1 MRMDTMSQHLA
12 VLYVGSD
19 AGIPALLDGIATG
32 AGLGVDVTATAPPLP
47 RVLLQDAMWD
57 LIVVDAAVFLEVTAG
72 APIIG
77 MRPTLVLG
85 DESML
90 ERALEWGALDIVDPQ
105 DARRMAARMRGLW
118 GARGDRDLM
127 NEALSYLEDS
137 VMIARARDGE
147 EFEVLF
153 RNPACSRRM
162 GAHVGDRLMGLTP
175 GPRTDTRKIEEIR
188 HEMRAGHPVRA
199 ELLDYRPDGE
209 VSWIE
214 FSAAP
219 ISQTGYWILVS
230 RDVSRRHESE
240 DRAQKLRDLLMKS
253 QKHENVAVL
262 AAGIAHDFNNILT
275 GIVGNAEL
283 ARLAVPA
290 EHSAHEDLNTII
302 MASQRA
308 AGLTRE
314 LLDFAGPGKGT
325 LEAVYLNSMVTTMLV
340 ILRSQMHKSII
351 VRKSLRP
358 DVPPIEADPAEVQQI
373 MLNLCL
379 NASEA
384 MVETGGVLSI
394 TTDWIDI
401 SEDMRQSFSYGRP
414 HVGRH
419 AVFEVSDTGCGMEPN
434 VLLRA
439 FEPFFTTKP
448 DARGIGLGV
457 VLSVVKAY
465 RGAIDIDSV
474 PGEGTTVRVV
484 IPAAVARERRQAPGR
499 EGKRSDP
506 HEARTVLFVDDE
518 EMLRSLCQ
526 RALEPLGYRVLAAAD
541 GIEALRI
548 FTENRDCVDLVILDL
563 SMPRMGG
570 EDAFK
575 AIQAVRDDVPVL
587 LCCGYDET
595 SAQRKM
601 SGSTFCGYLPK
612 PFGVAALIDA
622 VEKSIIDSQ
631 AGMETN
637 RIKQI

>member
-1 MRMDTMSQHLA
+1 MTQHLSI
-12 VLYVGSD
+12 LYVGGDPAVSVRLD
-19 AGIPALLDGIATG
+19 DIGREAGVVA
-32 AGLGVDVTATAPPLP
+32 DVTTASPPVP

-57 LIVVDAAVFLEVTAG
+57 LIVLDAEVFAEVAAG
-72 APIIG
+72 APVVG

-85 DESML
+85 DEAIAAQ
-90 ERALEWGALDIVDPQ
+90 ALEWGALDVMDLQ
-105 DARRMAARMRGLW
+105 NMDRVAARLRGLW
-118 GARGDRDLM
+118 RARSDRDLM

-137 VMIARARDGE
+137 VLIARARGADG
-147 EFEVLF
+147 FDVMF
-153 RNPACSRRM
+153 RNPACSRRT
-162 GAHVGDRLMGLTP
+162 GTSVGDRLMCLTP
-175 GPRTDTRKIEEIR
+175 GPRTDMRKIEEIR
-188 HEMRAGHPVRA
+188 HEMTAGHPVRT
-199 ELLDYRPDGE
+199 ELLDYRADGE
-209 VSWIE
+209 ISWIE

-219 ISQTGYWILVS
+219 LSQADYWIAVS
-230 RDVSRRHESE
+230 KDVSRRHESE
-240 DRAQKLRDLLMKS
+240 DRAQKLRDLVMKS
-253 QKHENVAVL
+253 QKHENVAIL

-283 ARLAVPA
+283 ARMTLPA
-290 EHSAHEDLNTII
+290 EHTARTDLDTII
-302 MASQRA
+302 AASQRA
-308 AGLTRE
+308 AALTRE
-314 LLDFAGPGKGT
+314 LLDFAGPGKGV

-373 MLNLCL
+373 MFNLCL

-401 SEDMRQSFSYGRP
+401 DEDVRQGFSYGRP
-414 HVGRH
+414 QIGRH
-419 AVFEVSDTGCGMEPN
+419 AVFEVADTGCGMEPN

-465 RGAIDIDSV
+465 RGAIDIHSV

-484 IPAAVARERRQAPGR
+484 LPAAAARERRQTPGR
-499 EGKRSDP
+499 HGVQPSS
-506 HEARTVLFVDDE
+506 HQAHTVLFVDDE
-518 EMLRSLCQ
+518 EMLRTLCQ
-526 RALEPLGYRVLAAAD
+526 RALEPLGYRVLVAAD

-548 FTENRDCVDLVILDL
+548 FEENRDRVDLVILDL

-575 AIQAVRDDVPVL
+575 AIQSVRDDVPVL
-587 LCCGYDET
+587 LCCGYDEA
-595 SAQRKM
+595 SAQRKV
-601 SGSTFCGYLPK
+601 SGSTFSGYLPK
-612 PFGVAALIDA
+612 PFGVDTLINA
-622 VEKSIIDSQ
+622 VRVAISDHSTAIDSMN
-631 AGMETN
+631 GN
-637 RIKQI
+637 GLR